1 MYLWKGAR
9 IGEPGAKVNP
19 RIGASTRVNV
29 DATAP
34 FTPADKRLD
43 KGRCAVVAR
52 HGRGVCMPYFA
63 IHCIDKPDSADLR
76 AATRADHL
84 RHIASVTDSVL
95 VAGPLLGLDGVPIG
109 SLLII
114 DFADRK
120 AAIQFAADDP
130 YALAGL
136 FASVAVT
143 AWKKV
148 VPAS

>member
-1 MYLWKGAR
+1 
-9 IGEPGAKVNP
+9 
-19 RIGASTRVNV
+19 
-29 DATAP
+29 
-34 FTPADKRLD
+34 
-43 KGRCAVVAR
+43 
-52 HGRGVCMPYFA
+52 MPYFA
-63 IHCIDKPDSADLR
+63 IHCIDKPESLALR
-76 AATRADHL
+76 LANRADHL
-84 RHIASVTDSVL
+84 AHVGMFRESVL
-95 VAGPLLGLDGVPIG
+95 VAGPLLGLENTPIG

-148 VPAS
+148 LPEG